1 MAELWVGGDPASLR
15 TVSDALEPCDSR
27 AKAVVGVIDDD
38 VRKIAQDNSWTGDA
52 ATAFATHWKIA
63 SVAASAVG
71 TFCSAAAQ
79 ILSKL
84 AGELDSADAALRQA
98 AADARAQGVA
108 IGSDGRPIEG
118 PVSADK
124 YQTATGYANA
134 WQIAQE
140 EADGF
145 RVEANRAL
153 QDLLNE
159 MMKLVDGTGDGA
171 DLAGADKV
179 ALADYLRG
187 IGALPAATRAYVDT
201 LAGKSRTDYQSR
213 QAAWVEERD
222 AARAEQRAMSLD
234 VKLARSGA
242 LRKLNGLQNE
252 LDALNRESHPIA
264 SMLNVSVGDV
274 ADGLKAL
281 GGASKAAEGAKSLS
295 FLDDLPVI
303 DVAAAGLGTYFQA
316 TDDISKGE
324 SAPVAIGEDLGANVT
339 GLVVGAA
346 VGTAVAGAVGAA
358 VVGAPVVAVAAGAAV
373 GGAVAIGVGDLVYEG
388 FHEHWD
394 EDFKKDGAVGGFLDG
409 TGHMFA
415 NTGRDLGNLAKG
427 TGGAVKSVWHS
438 VFG

>member
-1 MAELWVGGDPASLR
+1 VAELWVGGDPASLR
-15 TVSDALEPCDSR
+15 TVSDSLEPCESQ

-38 VRKIAQDNSWTGDA
+38 VRKIAQDESWTGDA
-52 ATAFATHWKIA
+52 ATAFATHWEIA

-71 TFCSAAAQ
+71 TFCAAAAQ
-79 ILSKL
+79 ILTKL
-84 AGELDSADAALRQA
+84 AGQLDSTDAALRQV

-108 IGSDGRPIEG
+108 IGSDGRPVAG
-118 PVSADK
+118 PVSADV
-124 YQTATGYANA
+124 YQLATEYASV
-134 WQIAQE
+134 WRLAQE

-159 MMKLVDGTGDGA
+159 IMKVVDGAGEGPE
-171 DLAGADKV
+171 LAGADKV

-187 IGALPAATRAYVDT
+187 VGAIPAATRAHVDD
-201 LAGKSRTDYQSR
+201 LVGNARSAYQNER
-213 QAAWVEERD
+213 AAWLKERD

-242 LRKLNGLQNE
+242 LRDLNGLQSE
-252 LDALNRESHPIA
+252 LDALGRQSHPIA
-264 SMLNVSVGDV
+264 GMLNVSVGDV
-274 ADGLKAL
+274 ADGVRAL
-281 GGASKAAEGAKSLS
+281 SGASKAAEGSKTLS

-324 SAPVAIGEDLGANVT
+324 SAPRAITQDLAANAT
-339 GLVVGAA
+339 GLVAGAA
-346 VGTAVAGAVGAA
+346 VGGAVAGAIT
-358 VVGAPVVAVAAGAAV
+358 GAPVVAVAAGAAV

-394 EDFKKDGAVGGFLDG
+394 EDIQKDGVVGGLLAG
-409 TGHMFA
+409 TGHTFS

-427 TGGAVKSVWHS
+427 AGGAAKSVWHS